1 MEQTFMNSVVIG
13 LKNEYCKVRQ
23 AINGLPFLWKN

>member
-1 MEQTFMNSVVIG
+1 MGQTFMNFVVIG
-13 LKNEYCKVRQ
+13 RKNEYCKVRQ